1 MSNNIRIKRRLPNS
15 PLGNSLPSL
24 SSGELAFNEINRT
37 LYYGAS
43 SYSVG
48 ISAIPIGGDGA
59 FTTYTYIQSI
69 TSTFANSTELNAL
82 SAEVKNLSTDVKIIS
97 AEVKSLS
104 SEADNKFLL
113 KSGGKITGNLTIY
126 GDLSATGTS
135 YFANTIYTTT
145 SALSIIN
152 INNTG
157 PALYVANNG
166 TGDLASFYDLDTN
179 TEVFHIG
186 GANGSFPNVGVKTS
200 SPNKDFTVN
209 GEISASGSIWT
220 SGNFISAGKELLSII
235 YPDIN
240 LGISSYTTV
249 KANSSNWD
257 SVYTSVSSLSTNWSS
272 VYTSTKDTSGNWNS
286 VYNTVNP
293 LSSSWNSVYTSTN
306 NTSGSWNS
314 VYNTVNP
321 LSSNWNSVYSNVQ
334 SNSANA
340 VSVYSSVNSLSGNWN
355 SVYTST
361 RDVSGNWNSV
371 YTSTRDVSGNWNS
384 VYNTVNPLSSNW
396 NSVYTSTSN
405 TSGSWNS
412 VYNTVNPL
420 SSNWNSVYTS
430 TNNTSGNW
438 NSVYTNVNTNS
449 ANFQSTYLTLSSLSG
464 NWNSVYTST
473 NNTSG
478 SWNSVYNT
486 VNPLSGNW
494 NSVYNT
500 VNPLSGSWNSVYSNV
515 QSNSANAISV
525 YSSVN
530 SVSGNWNS
538 AYTSTRDTSGNWNS
552 VYNTVNPLSS
562 NWNTSYTNLVT
573 NSAAYLSGYDLSF
586 LSVSGNWN
594 SVYTSTRDNSGSWN
608 SVYNTVNPLSGN
620 WNSVYSSVNAASA
633 NWNSVYTSVSSNSAT
648 YATYNYVNS
657 NFLNL
662 TGGIV
667 NGSVSV
673 LSSFEVGVGSAVLFA
688 SGGRIGINTELPNV
702 ELTVNGSIS
711 ASGNI
716 WTSGNFISA
725 GKELMSIIYPDIN
738 LGVSSYTTVKSNS
751 ANWNASYT
759 NLVTN
764 SAAYLSGY
772 DLSFLSVSGNW
783 NSVYSSVNATSANW
797 NSVYTST
804 RDNSGSW
811 NSVYN
816 TVNPLSSS
824 WNSVYNTVNPLSS
837 NWNSVYTSTNNTSG
851 NWNSVY
857 NTVNPLSSNWNSVY
871 TNVNVNS
878 GSYATIN
885 YTDSKFFPISGGN
898 ITGATK
904 IQGNLTVYGDLSATG
919 NSYFFNTVY
928 STTSAL
934 SVVNIGNTGPALY
947 VGNNGTGDIASFYDI
962 DSNIEVFHI
971 GGANG
976 TFPNVGVKT
985 STPNKDFT
993 VNGEISAN
1001 NTIYDISGN
1010 SNQWNSVYNTVIS
1023 NSAINWNYQG
1033 TDLKDLSA
1041 NWVGG
1046 NIAFTNLISN
1056 SAAYLSGSD
1065 LSFLSVS
1072 GNWNSVYGSVN
1083 SLSGNWNSVYSS
1095 TSNTSGSW
1103 NSVYNTVNPLSG
1115 NWDSTYTSVLNTS
1128 SNWDSTYTTLQN
1140 NSADWIGGN
1149 LAYTNLVSNSASY
1162 LSGADLSLYL
1172 PISGGTMTG
1181 PIYFTYP
1188 YGSRIDQGIYDSS
1201 RGGLSGISLVCS
1213 VNYDFNWQAGWITSL
1228 EQDRLT
1234 PRPLYIDSGAGTPIR
1249 VWDSSTGTGIEVS
1262 HTEITFPDNTSQT
1275 TAFTG
1280 TAIDTGVRELTSYW
1294 DSVYTNVNSY
1304 SATYATYNY
1313 VDSNFLNLTGGII
1326 DGNLSVLSSFEV
1338 GGNNAILFVSG
1349 GKVGIN
1355 TKLPSVELTVSGSI
1369 SASNKIYGTIIDW
1382 MTLTRGYKTVP
1393 TFNSTIVGGDVY
1405 TYVYESSPSD
1415 KTYYRY
1421 IATDGSED
1429 AYYGTF
1435 SGGILSNVIAK
1446 KEIII

>member
-1 MSNNIRIKRRLPNS
+1 
-15 PLGNSLPSL
+15 LGNSLPSL

-69 TSTFANSTELNAL
+69 TSTFGNSSALDAL
-82 SAEVKNLSTDVKIIS
+82 SAEVKNLSTDVKTIS

-104 SEADNKFLL
+104 AEADNKFLL
-113 KSGGKITGNLTIY
+113 KSGGKITGDLTIY

-152 INNTG
+152 VNNNG
-157 PALYVANNG
+157 PALYVGNNG

-186 GANGSFPNVGVKTS
+186 GANGSYPNVGVKTS
-200 SPNKDFTVN
+200 TPNKDFTVN
-209 GEISASGSIWT
+209 GEISASGNIWT

-249 KANSSNWD
+249 KANSSNW
-257 SVYTSVSSLSTNWSS
+257 
-272 VYTSTKDTSGNWNS
+272 NS

-293 LSSSWNSVYTSTN
+293 LSSNWNSVYTSTN
-306 NTSGSWNS
+306 NTSGSWDS

-340 VSVYSSVNSLSGNWN
+340 ISVYSSVNSLSGNWN

-361 RDVSGNWNSV
+361 
-371 YTSTRDVSGNWNS
+371 
-384 VYNTVNPLSSNW
+384 
-396 NSVYTSTSN
+396 
-405 TSGSWNS
+405 
-412 VYNTVNPL
+412 
-420 SSNWNSVYTS
+420 
-430 TNNTSGNW
+430 NNT
-438 NSVYTNVNTNS
+438 
-449 ANFQSTYLTLSSLSG
+449 
-464 NWNSVYTST
+464 
-473 NNTSG
+473 
-478 SWNSVYNT
+478 
-486 VNPLSGNW
+486 SGNW

-620 WNSVYSSVNAASA
+620 WNSVY
-633 NWNSVYTSVSSNSAT
+633 
-648 YATYNYVNS
+648 
-657 NFLNL
+657 
-662 TGGIV
+662 
-667 NGSVSV
+667 
-673 LSSFEVGVGSAVLFA
+673 
-688 SGGRIGINTELPNV
+688 
-702 ELTVNGSIS
+702 
-711 ASGNI
+711 
-716 WTSGNFISA
+716 
-725 GKELMSIIYPDIN
+725 
-738 LGVSSYTTVKSNS
+738 
-751 ANWNASYT
+751 
-759 NLVTN
+759 
-764 SAAYLSGY
+764 
-772 DLSFLSVSGNW
+772 
-783 NSVYSSVNATSANW
+783 
-797 NSVYTST
+797 
-804 RDNSGSW
+804 
-811 NSVYN
+811 
-816 TVNPLSSS
+816 
-824 WNSVYNTVNPLSS
+824 
-837 NWNSVYTSTNNTSG
+837 
-851 NWNSVY
+851 
-857 NTVNPLSSNWNSVY
+857 

-885 YTDSKFFPISGGN
+885 YADSKFFPISGGN
-898 ITGATK
+898 ITGPTK

-1033 TDLKDLSA
+1033 TDIKDLSA

-1072 GNWNSVYGSVN
+1072 GNWNSVYTSVKDTSANWNASYTNLVTNSAAYLSGYDLSFLSVSANWNSVYDSVN
-1083 SLSGNWNSVYSS
+1083 SLSGNWNS
-1095 TSNTSGSW
+1095 
-1103 NSVYNTVNPLSG
+1103 
-1115 NWDSTYTSVLNTS
+1115 TYTSVLNIS
-1128 SNWDSTYTTLQN
+1128 ANWESTYTTVQ
-1140 NSADWIGGN
+1140 
-1149 LAYTNLVSNSASY
+1149 
-1162 LSGADLSLYL
+1162 
-1172 PISGGTMTG
+1172 
-1181 PIYFTYP
+1181 
-1188 YGSRIDQGIYDSS
+1188 
-1201 RGGLSGISLVCS
+1201 
-1213 VNYDFNWQAGWITSL
+1213 
-1228 EQDRLT
+1228 
-1234 PRPLYIDSGAGTPIR
+1234 
-1249 VWDSSTGTGIEVS
+1249 
-1262 HTEITFPDNTSQT
+1262 NTS
-1275 TAFTG
+1275 AN
-1280 TAIDTGVRELTSYW
+1280 W

-1313 VDSNFLNLTGGII
+1313 VDTNFLNLTGGII
-1326 DGNLSVLSSFEV
+1326 DGNLSVLSSFKV
-1338 GGNNAILFVSG
+1338 GGGSNVLFASG
-1349 GKVGIN
+1349 GKVGIK
-1355 TKLPSVELTVSGSI
+1355 TELPIVELTVNGSI
-1369 SASNKIYGTIIDW
+1369 SASNKIYGTLFDW
-1382 MTLTRGYKTVP
+1382 MTLVRGYKTTP
-1393 TFNSTIVGGDVY
+1393 TLLATIGTGEVY
-1405 TYVYESSPSD
+1405 TYVFATTGTD

-1429 AYYGTF
+1429 SFYGNF
-1435 SGGILSNVIAK
+1435 SNPTLSNLITTK
-1446 KEIII
+1446 KIIL